1 MTLNIRAASA
11 EDAQSV
17 GKSARQL
24 ADYLRS
30 LGDMTDFKLDAQT
43 YLRDGFG
50 TNPAFSGLVAEQDGV
65 IVGYL
70 LYHFGYDTDS
80 ATRILH
86 VVDLYVDERARRQ
99 GIGKALMSAAA
110 KLSRDAGGMQLFWS
124 VYVNNKMAASFYESL
139 GARYTKDLLFMTIM
153 ADAL

>member
-17 GKSARQL
+17 GKLAQQF

-30 LGDMTDFKLDAQT
+30 LGDTTDFKLNAQA

-50 TNPAFSGLVAEQDGV
+50 TNPAFSGLVAEQDDD

-70 LYHFGYDTDS
+70 LYHFGYDTDN
-80 ATRILH
+80 AMRILH
-86 VVDLYVDERARRQ
+86 VVDLYVDERVRRQ
-99 GIGKALMSAAA
+99 GVGKALMSAAA